1 MPSPFFIMLLLQTAS
16 PLSALIH
23 QSHEHIRFICILR
36 FRNRRK
42 IFFKPPFLWE
52 IHFSLSLPLRFLSIS
67 IHYWEKNADIMYLL
81 YHIYSKL
88 STPEVIFFI
97 FSNIFL
103 ILADFLWLYRWCM
116 CNKFFSFINFLFPA
130 QRTNGQFGARS
141 IELILFI
148 PMKNV
153 SFWQYSVFT
162 DRKYLHL

>member
-1 MPSPFFIMLLLQTAS
+1 MLYSVSVFYNAFAS
-16 PLSALIH
+16 NCCTSFSIDSSVTWTH
-23 QSHEHIRFICILR
+23 RFICILR

-67 IHYWEKNADIMYLL
+67 IHYWEKNADITYLL

-103 ILADFLWLYRWCM
+103 ILADFLWLYRWCAR
-116 CNKFFSFINFLFPA
+116 NKFFSFINFLFP
-130 QRTNGQFGARS
+130 
-141 IELILFI
+141 
-148 PMKNV
+148 P
-153 SFWQYSVFT
+153 
-162 DRKYLHL
+162 